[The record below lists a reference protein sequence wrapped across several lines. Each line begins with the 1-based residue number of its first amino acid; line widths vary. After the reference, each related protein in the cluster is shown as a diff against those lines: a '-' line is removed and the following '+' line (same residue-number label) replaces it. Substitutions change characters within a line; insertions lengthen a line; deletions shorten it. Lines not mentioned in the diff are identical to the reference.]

1 MSTSQVAVIDA
12 NLAVLSTL
20 NTPVTVQARR
30 VMEHL
35 LDRRVSLFAPR
46 LWWYEVTSVVHKYL
60 YDKLL
65 TPALADQTLSI
76 LLGLAIQLVDED
88 DRLCRAAFHWATR
101 LEQRGAYD
109 GFYLAAAEQLNAEFW
124 TADRKLANSANR
136 IGVNWVRWMGGL
148 SS

>member
-1 MSTSQVAVIDA
+1 MSISQVAVIDA

-20 NTPVTVQARR
+20 NTPVTIQARR

-35 LDRRVSLFAPR
+35 LDRRVGLFAPR

-65 TPALADQTLSI
+65 TPILANQALSI
-76 LLGLAIQLVDED
+76 IFGLAIQPMDED
-88 DRLCRAAFHWATR
+88 GQLCLAAFHWATR

-109 GFYLAAAEQLNAEFW
+109 GFYLATAEQLNAELW
-124 TADRKLANSANR
+124 TADRRLANNANR
-136 IGVNWVRWMGGL
+136 IGVNWVRWMGEL
-148 SS
+148 SP